1 MMPIARMEG
10 GRIIEER
17 ALSIEDVPPH
27 KRSMWLPVITQP
39 RPDYESKYQ
48 TCKATVTIETDR
60 VVRGWIVED
69 RALSPEALKKYVA
82 AKRYEVETSG
92 TVWNGVSLATDRE
105 SQTKV
110 IAEFVAIM
118 ANVRGN
124 AGGWKSQSGVFVE
137 LTDQDMQGL
146 VMAVRAHVAAAFAT
160 EAAVLAAIDA
170 GTITSPREVD
180 AASWPSNP

>member
-1 MMPIARMEG
+1 MPIARIEN

-17 ALSIEDVPPH
+17 TLSIEDVPPH
-27 KRSMWLPVITQP
+27 KRSMWLPVIVQP
-39 RPDYESKYQ
+39 RPDYEVKYQ
-48 TCKATVTIETDR
+48 TCKPTVTIEADR

-69 RALSPEALKKYVA
+69 RALSPEALKNYVA
-82 AKRYEVETSG
+82 AKRYDIETGG
-92 TVWNGVSLATDRE
+92 TVWNNISLATDRE
-105 SQTKV
+105 SQTKI

-124 AGGWKSQSGVFVE
+124 AGGWKSKSGTFVD

-160 EAAVLAAIDA
+160 EAEVLAAIDA
-170 GTITSPREVD
+170 GTITSMREVD